1 MDWWQKFISLKS
13 SEEVELK
20 RKKLVFYMLSYL
32 CSLIILY
39 FASQQPDEYLTLK
52 LILNAIGFFFI
63 ANAILSHFHRFFEV
77 SMILCAIGIGFLVMY
92 LAYSGGHENTGLY
105 WVLPFPIVYFVFF
118 GYFTGLV
125 ANIIIYLMLIL
136 LLLNPESMAA
146 QYREVE
152 ISRFLASYLVAIIL
166 CLIAEYF
173 RFQSY
178 VELSLLNFKKQKQA
192 NTDSLTGLPN
202 RRFID
207 NVLLESANID
217 PDQYFPMTVVI
228 ADIDNFKNI
237 NDSYGHDVGDQALV
251 QIANILKENCRG
263 SDIVARIGGEE
274 FLLIFPQTGIT
285 IGLSVCEKLRQI
297 IEETPAESHG
307 ESIKLTSSF
316 GISQALTVYDFEDAK
331 KHADVMLYEAKAGG
345 RNQVRVG

>member
-39 FASQQPDEYLTLK
+39 FANQQPDSYLTLQ
-52 LILNAIGFFFI
+52 ITLNVVGLFFI
-63 ANAILSHFHRFFEV
+63 VNALCSHFHRYFQTA
-77 SMILCAIGIGFLVMY
+77 MLTGAIGIGFLVIY

-105 WVLPFPIVYFVFF
+105 WILPFPIVYFVFF
-118 GYFTGLV
+118 GYFRGLV
-125 ANIIIYLMLIL
+125 ANILVYLVLII
-136 LLLNPESMAA
+136 LLLNPENLAA
-146 QYREVE
+146 NYRSVE
-152 ISRFLASYLVAIIL
+152 ISRFLAAYLVAMIL

-178 VELSLLNFKKQKQA
+178 IELSVLNLKKQRQA

-207 NVLLESANID
+207 SVLLESATID
-217 PDQYFPMTVVI
+217 PEKYFPMTVII
-228 ADIDNFKNI
+228 ADIDHFKQI
-237 NDSYGHDVGDQALV
+237 NDTYGHNTGDQALI
-251 QIANILKENCRG
+251 QLSELLKANCRG
-263 SDIVARIGGEE
+263 DDIVARIGGEE
-274 FLLIFPQTGIT
+274 FLIVFPQTSVT
-285 IGLSVCEKLRQI
+285 IGLSICEKLRQLV
-297 IEETPAESHG
+297 EQTPIKDAEHHFN
-307 ESIKLTSSF
+307 ITASF
-316 GISQALTVYDFEDAK
+316 GISQALTLYDFEEAK

-345 RNQVRVG
+345 RNQVRIG